1 MYNLSIIPK
10 LIYNI
15 NDNNDDP
22 LSTKAYQ
29 VLDRMSKQTI
39 IFIISSLYYMNKDND
54 NNSYN
59 FDHKL
64 VNQIENEFKDKILK
78 LNKDDNNK
86 PRVET
91 NKEFILS
98 YVSILNGLLY
108 TNSTSRKFFLST
120 FISFIYKFLFVCF
133 LFFL

>member
-29 VLDRMSKQTI
+29 VLERMSKQTI
-39 IFIISSLYYMNKDND
+39 AFIISSLYYMNN
-54 NNSYN
+54 NNSSN

-64 VNQIENEFKDKILK
+64 VSQIENEFKNKILK
-78 LNKDDNNK
+78 VDSE
-86 PRVET
+86 PHVET

-108 TNSTSRKFFLST
+108 TNSTSRKFFLSKY
-120 FISFIYKFLFVCF
+120 ISFLFIWNFEFFFSLIFLV
-133 LFFL
+133 